1 MIITYRAELQW
12 LSAWDMPEGHIMAFI
27 SYVQDSD
34 IPERDRVSDDDNI
47 IRIHG
52 VHSRVMRHHYD
63 LYIELMR
70 RKSPLTRRQR
80 EMIGVVVSA
89 YNDCHY

>member
-1 MIITYRAELQW
+1 
-12 LSAWDMPEGHIMAFI
+12 MAFI
-27 SYVQDSD
+27 SYAQGSD
-34 IPERDRVSDDDNI
+34 IPERDRVLDDDNI

-52 VHSRVMRHHYD
+52 VHSRVMRQHFD
-63 LYIELMR
+63 LYVELMR
-70 RKSPLTRRQR
+70 RRSPLTRRQR

>member
-1 MIITYRAELQW
+1 
-12 LSAWDMPEGHIMAFI
+12 MAFI
-27 SYVQDSD
+27 SYAQGSD
-34 IPERDRVSDDDNI
+34 IPERDRVPDDDNI

-52 VHSRVMRHHYD
+52 VHSRVMRQHFD
-63 LYIELMR
+63 LYVELMR
-70 RKSPLTRRQR
+70 RRSPLTRRQR